1 MKKTASRST
10 FLNSKTSLTLC
21 LLMIFLPLKTR
32 ALEGDALNIKL
43 LKGNRAPWTGV
54 LAPEDEFRYLV
65 EQAHISDYLQ
75 NKVIDLSTK
84 NINCAQTSSDV
95 SGYFMSGVVGFS
107 IATILAA
114 IVYAPK

>member
-1 MKKTASRST
+1 M
-10 FLNSKTSLTLC
+10 
-21 LLMIFLPLKTR
+21 KTR
-32 ALEGDALNIKL
+32 ALETDALNIKL
-43 LKGNRAPWTGV
+43 LKGSKAPWTGV

-65 EQAHISDYLQ
+65 EQAHIADYLQ
-75 NKVIDLSTK
+75 NKVNDLSMK
-84 NINCAQTSSDV
+84 NIDCAKSDSDL